1 MGQRY
6 QEQGH
11 KCITV
16 TSGEGMHLNPNKV
29 SQELSCFQAAISMLA
44 AMTYAM
50 ATVPLGTASL
60 TPSWFR
66 YPEFAAIT
74 RFEPARTAIFAVWF
88 AIIKNVIMRK
98 TSLRSHPVPIL
109 SYGMHVF
116 MNQIGRRWFRSIRA
130 QADSSLVDDGPDPA
144 ADSPDSHPH
153 TTSSANGRAG
163 IFQRMASG
171 GGGGGFPPNTSHASV
186 QVFFPDMAQLA
197 LVLVALGAGYLVYR
211 LIQIARN
218 LGRYKKAMDRFAE
231 FANASECEGGL
242 LALQQITKVEV
253 TEAEGAGGRNN
264 ADAAFYR
271 ISQMHK
277 NVDKMNKDLW
287 NVKKAVDG
295 MWKDPN
301 A

>member
-1 MGQRY
+1 
-6 QEQGH
+6 
-11 KCITV
+11 
-16 TSGEGMHLNPNKV
+16 
-29 SQELSCFQAAISMLA
+29 
-44 AMTYAM
+44 
-50 ATVPLGTASL
+50 
-60 TPSWFR
+60 
-66 YPEFAAIT
+66 
-74 RFEPARTAIFAVWF
+74 
-88 AIIKNVIMRK
+88 
-98 TSLRSHPVPIL
+98 
-109 SYGMHVF
+109 
-116 MNQIGRRWFRSIRA
+116 
-130 QADSSLVDDGPDPA
+130 
-144 ADSPDSHPH
+144 
-153 TTSSANGRAG
+153 
-163 IFQRMASG
+163 
-171 GGGGGFPPNTSHASV
+171 
-186 QVFFPDMAQLA
+186 
-197 LVLVALGAGYLVYR
+197 VALGAGYLVYR